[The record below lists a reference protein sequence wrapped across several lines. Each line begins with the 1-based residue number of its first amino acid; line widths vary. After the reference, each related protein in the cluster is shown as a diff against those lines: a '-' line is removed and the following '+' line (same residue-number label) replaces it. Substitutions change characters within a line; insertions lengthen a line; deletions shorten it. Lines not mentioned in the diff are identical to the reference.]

1 MDLTPIHERIDV
13 LNIRLQKWHAWL
25 ALDEKKKRVA
35 QIEQIFLDPGIWA
48 RRQESEALSK
58 ELGKL
63 KDAMEGFDGKQ
74 KKFDSIATRLAV
86 MDAENKEDEGLPGLT
101 ADIEALERDMDAV
114 ELTMFLNGTY
124 DGRDATIAVYAGAGG
139 DDAEDWA
146 RMLWDMYRKYAARR
160 NWEFRVLDEHA
171 NEQGGLKS
179 AAAKVSGDYAYGY
192 LKAENGVHRLVRIS
206 PFDGDKQRHTSFALI
221 EVLPQIDQ
229 EEYGIKSEDIKLDL
243 FRSSGPGGQNVNK
256 VETAVRITHLPTGIT
271 VTCQTERSQEQNR
284 QRAMDL
290 LRAKLHQIARESV
303 GTEKA
308 SLKGEK
314 QKIAWS
320 NQIRSY
326 VFHPYQMVKD
336 HRTNVETSQIDK
348 VMEGDLDMFVEAE
361 LKTGYNGKE
370 GDSSR

>member
-1 MDLTPIHERIDV
+1 MDLTPVRERIDA
-13 LNIRLQKWHAWL
+13 LNARLQKWQSWL
-25 ALDEKKKRVA
+25 ALDEKKKRIA
-35 QIEQIFLDPGIWA
+35 QIEQAFLDPGIWT

-63 KDAMEGFDGKQ
+63 KDAVESFEAKQQRFDTL
-74 KKFDSIATRLAV
+74 ATRLVV
-86 MDAENKEDEGLPGLT
+86 MDAQNKEDEGYPGLVS
-101 ADIEALERDMDAV
+101 DVDALEREMGAI
-114 ELTMFLNGTY
+114 ELTMFLNGPY

-146 RMLWDMYRKYAARR
+146 RMLWDMYRKYALRR
-160 NWEFRVLDEHA
+160 NWDFRVLDEHY

-206 PFDGDKQRHTSFALI
+206 PFDADKQRHTSFSLI

-229 EEYGIKSEDIKLDL
+229 EEYAIKTEDLKIDL

-256 VETAVRITHLPTGIT
+256 VETAVRITHVPTGIT
-271 VTCQTERSQEQNR
+271 VACQTERSQEQNR
-284 QRAMDL
+284 QRCLDL
-290 LRAKLHQIARESV
+290 LRAKLHQMAEQSM
-303 GTEKA
+303 GSEKA
-308 SLKGEK
+308 LLKGEK

-348 VMEGDLDMFVEAE
+348 VMEGDMDLFIEAE
-361 LKTGYNGKE
+361 LKTGYNEKRI
-370 GDSSR
+370 DSPR

>member
-1 MDLTPIHERIDV
+1 MDLTPLRERIDI
-13 LNIRLQKWHAWL
+13 LNTRLQKWQVWL
-25 ALDEKKKRVA
+25 ELDKKQQRIA
-35 QIEQIFLDPGIWA
+35 SIEQAFLDPSIWA

-63 KDAMEGFDGKQ
+63 KDAVDDFNVKQ
-74 KKFDSIATRLAV
+74 KKFDGVATRLAV
-86 MDAENKEDEGLPGLT
+86 MDSENKEDEGYAGLV
-101 ADIEALERDMDAV
+101 ADVEALERDMDAV
-114 ELTMFLNGTY
+114 ELTMFLNGHY
-124 DGRDATIAVYAGAGG
+124 DSRDMTMAVYAGAGG

-146 RMLWDMYRKYAARR
+146 RMLWDMYQKYAQRR
-160 NWEFRVLDEHA
+160 GWSFEVLDEHR

-206 PFDGDKQRHTSFALI
+206 PFDADKQRHTSFALI

-229 EEYGIKSEDIKLDL
+229 EEFTIRNEDLKIDL

-256 VETAVRITHLPTGIT
+256 VETAVRVTHLPTGIT
-271 VTCQTERSQEQNR
+271 VTCQIERSQEQNR
-284 QRAMDL
+284 QRALDL
-290 LRAKLHQIARESV
+290 LRAKLHQIAADSA

-336 HRTNVETSQIDK
+336 HRTNVETSQIER
-348 VMEGDLDMFVEAE
+348 VMGGDLDLFVEAE
-361 LKTGYNGKE
+361 LKTGYNT
-370 GDSSR
+370 

>member
-1 MDLTPIHERIDV
+1 MDLTPIRERINT
-13 LNIRLQKWHAWL
+13 LNVRLQKWHAWL
-25 ALDEKKKRVA
+25 ALDKKQERIA
-35 QIEQIFLDPGIWA
+35 QIEQAFLDPGIWA
-48 RRQESEALSK
+48 RRQESELLSK

-63 KDAMEGFDGKQ
+63 KDAMEDFASRQKQ
-74 KKFDSIATRLAV
+74 FDSVATRLAV
-86 MDAENKEDEGLPGLT
+86 MDAENKEDEGYPGLV
-101 ADIEALERDMDAV
+101 ADIETLERDMDAV
-114 ELTMFLNGTY
+114 ELTMFLNDAY

-160 NWEFRVLDEHA
+160 KWNFEVLDEHQ

-179 AAAKVSGDYAYGY
+179 AAAKVSGRYAYGY

-206 PFDGDKQRHTSFALI
+206 PFDADKQRHTSFALI

-229 EEYGIKSEDIKLDL
+229 EEYTIRNEDLKIDL

-284 QRAMDL
+284 QRALDL
-290 LRAKLHQIARESV
+290 LRAKLHQIAEESA
-303 GTEKA
+303 GSEKA

-336 HRTNVETSQIDK
+336 HRTNVETSQIDR
-348 VMEGDLDMFVEAE
+348 VMEGDLDLFVEAE
-361 LKTGYNGKE
+361 LKTGYNEK
-370 GDSSR
+370 R